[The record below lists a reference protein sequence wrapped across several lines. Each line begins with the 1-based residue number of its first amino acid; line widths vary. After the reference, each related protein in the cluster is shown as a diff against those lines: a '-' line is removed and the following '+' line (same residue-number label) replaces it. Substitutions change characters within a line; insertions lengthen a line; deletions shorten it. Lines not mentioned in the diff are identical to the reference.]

1 MLPSA
6 KLITVFLGL
15 LLLIIVLNRNH
26 LALFRAVAEA
36 GGFSRAAEVI
46 HVSQPA
52 ISMQVAEFED
62 SLGAPLF
69 DRLPR
74 GVRLTDA
81 GQTLLDYA
89 RRIAILEE
97 EAERAM
103 RELRGLERGRLA
115 LGASTTVGSY
125 LLPTVLGEFRARH
138 PAVELQLT
146 IANTDEIKTRLLDR
160 TLDLGLTEGMPPQD
174 EGLGS
179 RVFSEDELIVIAPP
193 DHPLAV
199 RSKGKSR
206 PRPITV
212 HRLCAQPHI
221 VREPG
226 SGTREVVD
234 RALAK
239 GGAQIGIVALTLSTT
254 EAIKRAVAAGLG
266 LAVVSRLCV
275 DLELAGGLLTE
286 VPVRGLK
293 MRRPLHE
300 LTLQGRQPSPSV
312 RAFTSLLSSR

>member
-1 MLPSA
+1 M
-6 KLITVFLGL
+6 
-15 LLLIIVLNRNH
+15 
-26 LALFRAVAEA
+26 
-36 GGFSRAAEVI
+36 
-46 HVSQPA
+46 
-52 ISMQVAEFED
+52 
-62 SLGAPLF
+62 LGA
-69 DRLPR
+69 
-74 GVRLTDA
+74 
-81 GQTLLDYA
+81 
-89 RRIAILEE
+89 
-97 EAERAM
+97 
-103 RELRGLERGRLA
+103 
-115 LGASTTVGSY
+115 
-125 LLPTVLGEFRARH
+125 FRNRH
-138 PAVELQLT
+138 LAVELQLT

-160 TLDLGLTEGMPPQD
+160 TLDLGLTEGAPPQD
-174 EGLGS
+174 EDLSS

-193 DHPLAV
+193 DHPFAV
-199 RSKGKSR
+199 RTKGKSR

-212 HRLCAQPHI
+212 HQLCAQPHI

-275 DLELAGGLLTE
+275 GLELAGGLLTE

-300 LTLQGRQPSPSV
+300 LTLRGRQPSPSV